1 MYQGDWEMDKQHG
14 IGQETW
20 PDGATYQGEYSSG
33 KTSLIV
39 RKNENV
45 FSNSY
50 MSTIGVDFFSFKT
63 FINENPILVHVWD
76 TAGEEKFRF
85 IITSY
90 FNGAQGALLVFDIT
104 NRNTFDRLDY
114 WLQQLDR
121 GSNDFKGKIVVVGAK
136 SDLTSRREV
145 SYEEAEEYCNIN
157 NLRYLECSS
166 KDNINIDEMAANVTL
181 TTSTP
186 DTAYPE
192 LDLNSI
198 VVNAL
203 PTNAS
208 EPNGETLVTI
218 TFKVKDNLSGYSL
231 GSLRLRDPQGLTTHF
246 YHYPPNGGTIFPHPG
261 DTDWKF
267 HTATKTLPVGSA
279 PGTWGLFEM
288 NVTDRA
294 ENFKTHDFTE
304 TITFSVLE

>member
-1 MYQGDWEMDKQHG
+1 MDDRKVK
-14 IGQETW
+14 IILL
-20 PDGATYQGEYSSG
+20 GEYSSG

-166 KDNINIDEMAANVTL
+166 KDNINIDESFKILLEEIVNTPVETAQHKYMSSFKLDEEHTL
-181 TTSTP
+181 YKSK
-186 DTAYPE
+186 
-192 LDLNSI
+192 SCCI
-198 VVNAL
+198 
-203 PTNAS
+203 
-208 EPNGETLVTI
+208 I
-218 TFKVKDNLSGYSL
+218 
-231 GSLRLRDPQGLTTHF
+231 Q
-246 YHYPPNGGTIFPHPG
+246 
-261 DTDWKF
+261 
-267 HTATKTLPVGSA
+267 
-279 PGTWGLFEM
+279 
-288 NVTDRA
+288 
-294 ENFKTHDFTE
+294 
-304 TITFSVLE
+304 